1 MIFRLESFLMNP
13 HLAPERNAMSI
24 NIIITGVTGMVGE
37 GVLLAALERPDVASI
52 LILGRRPSGFAHPKV
67 KELVHADLFDL
78 SSVEEQLRGFDAC
91 FFCLGTTSVG
101 KKEEE
106 YRRTTYDLTMHVAAT
121 LARLTTAMTFCY
133 VSGEGTDGTE
143 QGRIAW
149 ARVKGKTENDLRRLP
164 FKGAYSFRPGFIRP
178 LPGQKNAYPFAK
190 PLGALYPFLKRL
202 LPGHLCTVEDLAA
215 AMVGV
220 TQRGYHTPVLGNREI
235 DSFRG
240 R

>member
-1 MIFRLESFLMNP
+1 MAF
-13 HLAPERNAMSI
+13 

-52 LILGRRPSGFAHPKV
+52 LILGRRPSGVSHPTV
-67 KELVHADLFDL
+67 KELVHPDLYDL
-78 SSVEEQLRGFDAC
+78 SAVEDRLRGFDAC

-101 KKEEE
+101 KTEEE

-121 LARLTTAMTFCY
+121 LARLNSAMTFCY

-143 QGRIAW
+143 KGRLAW
-149 ARVKGKTENDLRRLP
+149 ARVKGKVENDLRQLP

-178 LPGQKNAYPFAK
+178 LPGQQNAHPFTK

-202 LPGHLCTVEDLAA
+202 LPGHMCTVEDLAA
-215 AMVGV
+215 AMIGV
-220 TQRGYHTPVLGNREI
+220 TQRGYRSPVLENRDI

-240 R
+240 T